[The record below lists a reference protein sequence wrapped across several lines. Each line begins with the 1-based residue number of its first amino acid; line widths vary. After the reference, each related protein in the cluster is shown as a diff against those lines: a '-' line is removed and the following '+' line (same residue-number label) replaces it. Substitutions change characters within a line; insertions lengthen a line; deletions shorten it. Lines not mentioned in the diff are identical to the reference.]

1 VWRASTGAS
10 LGNAGADLTTVWC
23 CSTPFGLTLGDE
35 AVQDGGSAARCSC
48 NGGVDLLVSRG
59 DAGGGASMTFM
70 VRGTMRCVAA
80 SVVVLSAGRASVR
93 RWVATVLVAM
103 GTRR

>member
-1 VWRASTGAS
+1 
-10 LGNAGADLTTVWC
+10 
-23 CSTPFGLTLGDE
+23 
-35 AVQDGGSAARCSC
+35 
-48 NGGVDLLVSRG
+48 VSRG
-59 DAGGGASMTFM
+59 DAGGGALTTFM

-103 GTRR
+103 GTRQ